1 MLTIPNLSKKSL
13 MVSNL
18 QLHLN
23 EMLLLTNRHVMDKRI
38 PFYVVNIERSPEL
51 PFWLCIIESEPKA
64 LHWINSDK
72 VGVYAA
78 MAPFTKGQRKH
89 KAVWA
94 HCRFSPKQIHSF
106 IFWEN
111 LRRANLLSVLS
122 DL

>member
-1 MLTIPNLSKKSL
+1 MVYLTLR
-13 MVSNL
+13 MHL

-72 VGVYAA
+72 VGVYGFFYL
-78 MAPFTKGQRKH
+78 PDCY
-89 KAVWA
+89 V
-94 HCRFSPKQIHSF
+94 
-106 IFWEN
+106 
-111 LRRANLLSVLS
+111 
-122 DL
+122 